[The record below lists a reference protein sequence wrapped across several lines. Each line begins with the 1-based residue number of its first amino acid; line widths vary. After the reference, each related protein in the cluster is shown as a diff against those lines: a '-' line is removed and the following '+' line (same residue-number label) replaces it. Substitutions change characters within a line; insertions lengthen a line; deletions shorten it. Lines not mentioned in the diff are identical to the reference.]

1 MTIPSARRWTA
12 AAACLLL
19 LAAASRP
26 CVAQG
31 RPLFAADPVWD
42 DGKAEVDL
50 YRAEETLYGEKRSF
64 EARMIVVKEDMRED
78 LKVKSETGPIPGKTR
93 EVLKLN
99 HLRRVPAGAYED
111 YEMLSV
117 LLDRA
122 SLRVLKLTMSH
133 FESCG
138 ATFLQILPQPGSL
151 LHVSHSYWD
160 GEGDRTIKIPFSEE
174 DLLADALPLQL
185 RALDFRRAARRDVK
199 MLPSQISG
207 RVQALAPIPATLAV
221 SGPERVEVPAGRFQA
236 YRVEIART
244 GAKDRYYFEV
254 DFPHRLLEME
264 TGAGSVYRLRKSLR
278 LDYWNHHRN
287 GEEKLLE

>member
-1 MTIPSARRWTA
+1 MTFRSARRWA
-12 AAACLLL
+12 IAAACLLL
-19 LAAASRP
+19 PVAASRP
-26 CVAQG
+26 RAAEG
-31 RPLFAADPVWD
+31 ARLFAAPVWD
-42 DGKAEVDL
+42 DGKAEVSL
-50 YRAEETLYGEKRSF
+50 YGAEETRYGEKRRF

-78 LKVKSETGPIPGKTR
+78 LKVKSEAGPIPGKTR

-99 HLRRVPAGAYED
+99 HLRRVPAGTYED
-111 YEMLSV
+111 DEMLSV
-117 LLDRA
+117 LLDRS

-185 RALDFRRAARRDVK
+185 RALDFRHAARRDVR

-207 RVQALAPIPATLAV
+207 RVQALTPIPATLAV
-221 SGPERVEVPAGRFQA
+221 SGPESLEVPAGRFQA

-244 GAKDRYYFEV
+244 GGKDRYYFDV
-254 DFPHRLLEME
+254 DSPNRLLKME
-264 TGAGSVYRLRKSLR
+264 TSSGSVYRLRKALR
-278 LDYWNHHRN
+278 LDYWNHRGN